1 MFERILVPLDGSD
14 LGEMALPWAV
24 EVAAALRSEIDIV
37 GVSETSNE
45 ELRNMQRGY
54 LERKAEQAAAQ
65 IRSRKPPDAA
75 PQVVRAFLL
84 DGNPAA
90 QLLSH
95 ASKNDVGLLILVSHG
110 RSGIMPWPMGSTA
123 ARILSR
129 ASMPVLFVRARQ
141 ATEQPASLLGH
152 IMVPL
157 DGSANSES
165 VLPYVEH
172 LVANV
177 PSRVTLF
184 RTIAPGY
191 TVPTIGGLNYIASP
205 KAELDRL
212 GSEARHYLDGVGSR
226 FHLPNL
232 STEVRVGDAAGEITG
247 FALPNDVTLIAV
259 SSLGTSG
266 GGGWEFGAVTHKVIN
281 GGKMPLLLVRAQPV
295 KGAPPV

>member
-95 ASKNDVGLLILVSHG
+95 ASKNDVGLLLLVSHG

-191 TVPTIGGLNYIASP
+191 TRPDHWRFELHSFAQGRIGQIG
-205 KAELDRL
+205 
-212 GSEARHYLDGVGSR
+212 
-226 FHLPNL
+226 
-232 STEVRVGDAAGEITG
+232 
-247 FALPNDVTLIAV
+247 
-259 SSLGTSG
+259 
-266 GGGWEFGAVTHKVIN
+266 
-281 GGKMPLLLVRAQPV
+281 Q
-295 KGAPPV
+295 

>member
-1 MFERILVPLDGSD
+1 
-14 LGEMALPWAV
+14 
-24 EVAAALRSEIDIV
+24 
-37 GVSETSNE
+37 
-45 ELRNMQRGY
+45 
-54 LERKAEQAAAQ
+54 
-65 IRSRKPPDAA
+65 
-75 PQVVRAFLL
+75 
-84 DGNPAA
+84 
-90 QLLSH
+90 
-95 ASKNDVGLLILVSHG
+95 
-110 RSGIMPWPMGSTA
+110 
-123 ARILSR
+123 
-129 ASMPVLFVRARQ
+129 
-141 ATEQPASLLGH
+141 
-152 IMVPL
+152 
-157 DGSANSES
+157 
-165 VLPYVEH
+165 
-172 LVANV
+172 VANV